1 MEFKVFYGF
10 HGREVSVDDLIG
22 GMEGWREIVESLVGD
37 LVDMGWDRELF
48 QIKEKFGGLRFYV
61 GQCSDEM
68 YDRISEAERK
78 SLETCMKC
86 GKRGFSTTDHGWIL
100 TLCEEHKVK
109 LGKNNELLDLDSDS
123 DSAAV

>member
-1 MEFKVFYGF
+1 MEVKIFYGF
-10 HGREVSVDDLIG
+10 HGKEVSVDDLIG
-22 GMEGWREIVESLVGD
+22 GMEGWREIVESLVND

-68 YDRISEAERK
+68 YDRIAEAERK

-86 GKRGFSTTDHGWIL
+86 GKPGFAIDHGWIL

>member
-1 MEFKVFYGF
+1 MEVKIFYGF

-22 GMEGWREIVESLVGD
+22 GMEGWREIVESLVND
-37 LVDMGWDRELF
+37 LVDMGWDRTLF
-48 QIKEKFGGLRFYV
+48 QIKEKFGGLRFYA
-61 GQCSDEM
+61 GECSEEM
-68 YDRISEAERK
+68 YDRVAEAERK

-86 GKRGFSTTDHGWIL
+86 GKPGVPTGPGWIL

-109 LGKNNELLDLDSDS
+109 LGKNDELLDLDSDS